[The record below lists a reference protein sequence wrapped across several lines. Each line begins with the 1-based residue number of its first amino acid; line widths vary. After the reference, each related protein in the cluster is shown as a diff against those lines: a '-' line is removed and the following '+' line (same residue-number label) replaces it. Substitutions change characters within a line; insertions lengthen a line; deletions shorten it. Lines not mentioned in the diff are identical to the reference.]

1 MPICTLPTVRIYEDF
16 DKISAKEVYFTD
28 AGDKI
33 TVKLLHFPDL
43 SPEEQEHLQ
52 NMSDS
57 GEDSDHHQHQL
68 LPTGG
73 GGGSGAAVNSSSSSS
88 NATPEDRQKTRKKST
103 ARKLSNEQQQR
114 RSSGG
119 ARKNSKEDLH
129 PDQPQQQPAQSSLT
143 KVQHHHPYYHHH
155 HYNHHHHHHHHS
167 HQRHEYH
174 HYQHQHQS
182 RPPIGAGSSNSSTS
196 IAASRQQRLQQSSSS
211 ASSYRRS
218 PSPRQGG
225 GSAGYSGYEQ
235 YQMSLLEVP
244 MPRDYGD
251 ASSDDLSSEWD
262 SDVPDLRN
270 DQGAKPS
277 GWRKLRNIV
286 QWTPFFQTYKK
297 QRYPWVQLAGHQG
310 NFKAGPDPGTVLKKL
325 CAKEEK
331 CFKILMKD
339 VLRPYVPEY
348 KGHVTS
354 DDGESTYIQLQD
366 LLSDFYQPCVMDC
379 KIGVRTYLEE
389 ELSKAKEKPK
399 LRKDMY
405 EKMIQIDQNAPTD
418 EEHRA
423 KGVTKPRYMVWRET
437 ISSTSTLGFRIEG
450 IKKSDG
456 TSSKDFKTTKSRDQ
470 ICEAF
475 REFAEGFPHV
485 LPKYIQRLKAIR
497 ATLSYSEFFKRHEVI
512 GSSLLFVH
520 DRHNASVWLID
531 FAKTVPLPED
541 TNITHDST
549 WKVGNHED
557 GYLIGINN
565 LIEIFSEVH
574 DAYQASLS
582 ERIPRLS
589 LPDLDDFSTNNN
601 NNGTR
606 SNNNTNNN
614 SSSTTSSPQ
623 SSPGDKPRV
632 DSQIASS
639 PLPPTAAPAAAATAA
654 PPLVVQLNSLVLNSA
669 ATTAHSSVANSSS
682 SSSNSAN
689 NCLNNNNCDCKASDA
704 DRSEIPGSNS

>member
-28 AGDKI
+28 TGDKI

-43 SPEEQEHLQ
+43 SPEEQIQLQ
-52 NMSDS
+52 TMYDS
-57 GEDSDHHQHQL
+57 EEE
-68 LPTGG
+68 
-73 GGGSGAAVNSSSSSS
+73 GSGTSSSTT
-88 NATPEDRQKTRKKST
+88 ATVGTAGPNSGSTSIEESRFRSRKKST
-103 ARKLSNEQQQR
+103 GRKFTIEQR
-114 RSSGG
+114 RSSG
-119 ARKNSKEDLH
+119 ALRKNSKEDVV
-129 PDQPQQQPAQSSLT
+129 PSGNDQQPSPAPIR
-143 KVQHHHPYYHHH
+143 VQHHHHHPY
-155 HYNHHHHHHHHS
+155 HHHS
-167 HQRHEYH
+167 HQQLYRTPTL
-174 HYQHQHQS
+174 QHPAPTNANGTATRYG
-182 RPPIGAGSSNSSTS
+182 RPFQNH
-196 IAASRQQRLQQSSSS
+196 
-211 ASSYRRS
+211 RS
-218 PSPRQGG
+218 PSPRQQQQQHHQYPSPSG
-225 GSAGYSGYEQ
+225 GSLCPGYEQ

-244 MPRDYGD
+244 MPWDYGD

-262 SDVPDLRN
+262 SDVPDVRTEG
-270 DQGAKPS
+270 QGPKPS

-310 NFKAGPDPGTVLKKL
+310 NFKAGPDQGTVLKKL
-325 CAKEEK
+325 CPKEEK
-331 CFKILMKD
+331 CFKVLMKD

-348 KGHVTS
+348 KGQVNS

-405 EKMIQIDQNAPTD
+405 EKMIQIDQNAPTE

-456 TSSKDFKTTKSRDQ
+456 TSSKDFKTTKSREQ
-470 ICEAF
+470 ICDAF
-475 REFAEGFPHV
+475 REFAEGFPHA

-497 ATLSYSEFFKRHEVI
+497 ATLGFSEFFKRHEVI

-520 DRHNASVWLID
+520 DRHHASVWLID
-531 FAKTVPLPED
+531 FAKTVVLPESV
-541 TNITHDST
+541 TIGHDRK

-565 LIEIFSEVH
+565 LIDIFTEVH
-574 DAYQASLS
+574 EQQQQALS
-582 ERIPRLS
+582 GRIPRLS
-589 LPDLDDFSTNNN
+589 LPDLGQVPHNNN
-601 NNGTR
+601 NNNSVKQD
-606 SNNNTNNN
+606 SNHP
-614 SSSTTSSPQ
+614 SSRREEELPQ
-623 SSPGDKPRV
+623 QQQQQQNQ
-632 DSQIASS
+632 SQ
-639 PLPPTAAPAAAATAA
+639 
-654 PPLVVQLNSLVLNSA
+654 PPLVVGLNSLTLSTTTTTTTGSA
-669 ATTAHSSVANSSS
+669 AAPATMPEV
-682 SSSNSAN
+682 
-689 NCLNNNNCDCKASDA
+689 NCLNNNRDCGCDKSD
-704 DRSEIPGSNS
+704 EPVP

>member
-28 AGDKI
+28 AGDKV
-33 TVKLLHFPDL
+33 TVKLLHFPNL

-57 GEDSDHHQHQL
+57 GEDRRNASGTSSGVTSSD
-68 LPTGG
+68 
-73 GGGSGAAVNSSSSSS
+73 
-88 NATPEDRQKTRKKST
+88 DRQKPRKKST
-103 ARKLSNEQQQR
+103 GRKISNEQR
-114 RSSGG
+114 RNSFGL
-119 ARKNSKEDLH
+119 RKNSKEDVMLE
-129 PDQPQQQPAQSSLT
+129 QQLVAQSAMP
-143 KVQHHHPYYHHH
+143 KMPHHHPYYHHH
-155 HYNHHHHHHHHS
+155 HHHHLFHSTNHHSHHHHHP
-167 HQRHEYH
+167 
-174 HYQHQHQS
+174 YQSPQQLHQS
-182 RPPIGAGSSNSSTS
+182 RMNEPNNGAPL
-196 IAASRQQRLQQSSSS
+196 RQKMHSSSS
-211 ASSYRRS
+211 SNRS
-218 PSPRQGG
+218 PSPRQG
-225 GSAGYSGYEQ
+225 SSTLCPGYEQ

-270 DQGAKPS
+270 EQGAKPS

-310 NFKAGPDPGTVLKKL
+310 NFKAGPDQGTVLKKL
-325 CAKEEK
+325 CPKEEK
-331 CFKILMKD
+331 CFKVLMKD

-348 KGHVTS
+348 KGQVNS

-405 EKMIQIDQNAPTD
+405 EKMIQIDQNAPTE

-456 TSSKDFKTTKSRDQ
+456 TSSKDFKTTKSREQ

-475 REFAEGFPHV
+475 REFTEGFPHA
-485 LPKYIQRLKAIR
+485 LPKYIQRLQAIR
-497 ATLSYSEFFKRHEVI
+497 ATLGFSEFFKRHEVI

-531 FAKTVPLPED
+531 FAKTVALPED
-541 TNITHDST
+541 ICTTHDSK

-565 LIEIFSEVH
+565 LIDIFSEVSE
-574 DAYQASLS
+574 AQKQALT

-589 LPDLDDFSTNNN
+589 LPDSDDT
-601 NNGTR
+601 
-606 SNNNTNNN
+606 SNNNEGEKVKIGDQMQ
-614 SSSTTSSPQ
+614 SSPQ
-623 SSPGDKPRV
+623 PS
-632 DSQIASS
+632 
-639 PLPPTAAPAAAATAA
+639 
-654 PPLVVQLNSLVLNSA
+654 LVAELNSLALSSADVGGVDA
-669 ATTAHSSVANSSS
+669 ATG
-682 SSSNSAN
+682 
-689 NCLNNNNCDCKASDA
+689 CLNNNNCDCKEDNLAVSKSITTDSC
-704 DRSEIPGSNS
+704 DRNG